1 MSYPDGARRVS
12 LPDLF
17 FSRDLPELSDPVALK
32 LVLHLAWRLQRRARG
47 RPAALAEPE
56 LLGDPVLRRGVAA
69 LGYGPEAVDQALTA
83 ALGQLERRGLLLQAP
98 AGGSQAGTR
107 LWTLADREGRQ
118 AMAHL
123 AETPGAAP
131 AAGAALGDA
140 QRRPNLF
147 ALYEANIGVLTPMVA
162 EDLREAE
169 EAFAADWIEEAMRL
183 AAANGVRKWSYVRA
197 ILDRWRRE
205 GRATPA
211 GGREEGHEGHRRASA
226 AGRAAAGGRQLI
238 PRIER

>member
-32 LVLHLAWRLQRRARG
+32 LVLHLAWRVQRRARG
-47 RPAALAEPE
+47 RPAALAEAE

-69 LGYGPEAVDQALTA
+69 
-83 ALGQLERRGLLLQAP
+83 RGLLLQAP
-98 AGGSQAGTR
+98 AGGPQTGTR
-107 LWTLADREGRQ
+107 LWALADREGRQ
-118 AMAHL
+118 AMAQL
-123 AETPGAAP
+123 AAAP
-131 AAGAALGDA
+131 GSAPASGAALGDA

-226 AGRAAAGGRQLI
+226 AGRAAPGGRQLI